1 MAAAHGLQR
10 NRAAAT
16 AQIPEGL
23 RWIRADRI
31 KDRRREAPLAALVAH
46 GRLQNCSGAEA
57 PGIAGGVLHD
67 AVLSAAGAA
76 LLWAPHALGGRQ
88 RLLGSHGGAEPVTAS
103 ESRSTPTACSVRW
116 APS

>member
-67 AVLSAAGAA
+67 RLRVNGPHRAGRVD
-76 LLWAPHALGGRQ
+76 RQ
-88 RLLGSHGGAEPVTAS
+88 PSVARTRRTT
-103 ESRSTPTACSVRW
+103 SRCSRTDSCC
-116 APS
+116 AG

>member
-57 PGIAGGVLHD
+57 PGIAGGVLH
-67 AVLSAAGAA
+67 GI
-76 LLWAPHALGGRQ
+76 
-88 RLLGSHGGAEPVTAS
+88 
-103 ESRSTPTACSVRW
+103 
-116 APS
+116 